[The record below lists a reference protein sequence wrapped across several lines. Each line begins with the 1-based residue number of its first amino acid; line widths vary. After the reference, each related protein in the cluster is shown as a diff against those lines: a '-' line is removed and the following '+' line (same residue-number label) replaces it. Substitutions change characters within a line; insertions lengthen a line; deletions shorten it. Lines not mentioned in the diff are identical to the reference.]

1 MPQPSRISVAMCT
14 YNGEKFV
21 HEQLRSIAAQT
32 RPPNELIA
40 LDDCSTDRTADILRD
55 FAASAPF
62 PVTVHVNPSNIGRLS
77 RGITRNFEA
86 ATLMCTGDLIV
97 PSDQDDIWMPDK
109 LERMAGMMDADPSLA
124 GLFSD
129 AQLVTVT
136 GEPEGTLLSQ
146 TTGLNAAE
154 QARLEAGDA
163 LPLLLSM
170 TKVYGS
176 SMLFHARLKQYLPV
190 PKHWWF
196 DAWMAAVAAIHGRLV
211 FVPEELYK
219 YRIHPNQSVSARV
232 QTASSRVQR
241 WRSSA
246 REYWEASGPP
256 LGDLYDHIAATD
268 SPRKEEYLAYLK
280 GRMDLLRFRADL
292 PESRLARTLKVAG
305 RSRDYHRF
313 FNGWRSLA
321 KDLTA

>member
-1 MPQPSRISVAMCT
+1 MPQRSRISVAICT

-21 HEQLRSIAAQT
+21 QEQLDSMVQQT
-32 RPPNELIA
+32 RQPDELIA
-40 LDDCSTDRTADILRD
+40 IDDQSTDRTADILRE

-62 PVTVHVNPSNIGRLS
+62 PVTVHVNPVNIGRLS
-77 RGITRNFEA
+77 RGITRNFET
-86 ATLMCTGDLIV
+86 ATLRCTGDLIV

-109 LERMAGMMDADPSLA
+109 LERMAGMMDADPTLA

-136 GEPEGTLLSQ
+136 GEPKGTLLSQ
-146 TTGLNAAE
+146 TTGLNAKE
-154 QARLEAGDA
+154 QARLAKGDA

-196 DAWMAAVAAIHGRLV
+196 DAWMAAVAAIHGRLA

-246 REYWEASGPP
+246 REYWDASGPP

-268 SPRKEEYLAYLK
+268 SDRKEEYLAYLS
-280 GRMDLLRFRADL
+280 GRIDLLRFRAEL
-292 PESRLARTLKVAG
+292 PESRVARTLKVAG
-305 RSRDYHRF
+305 RSRDYYRF
-313 FNGWRSLA
+313 FNGWRSLV
-321 KDLTA
+321 KDLTS